1 MSTLATEAPAPG
13 PVALLGSGETTPSAG
28 VIYDQLTAG
37 AAPPLRVAVLETP
50 AGFQPNSERV
60 AGKVADYLRVRLQN
74 LRPEISLL
82 PARAR
87 GTEHSPDNPAASE
100 GLRDA
105 GLIFLGPGSP
115 TYTVRQLQGSLAWDR
130 ALARQRR
137 GVPLVTA
144 SAATVA
150 MGAFALPVYEI
161 YKVGA
166 ELHWQP
172 GLDLFRPYGLSLVL
186 VPHWD
191 NAEGGAEL
199 DTSRCFVGRE
209 RFARLVQML
218 PGDLTVV
225 GVDEHTGL
233 VIDPAAGVGHVLGRG
248 GVTVISSA
256 GRERRYERKSS
267 FPLAELGPF
276 RLPAPGEGIPAAV
289 WADMA
294 PRPAA
299 APCDAAPAIPAEVLA
314 LVDARQGARA
324 ARDWAA
330 ADAIRGQL
338 ATLGWQ
344 VKDTPAG
351 PVVER
356 A

>member
-1 MSTLATEAPAPG
+1 MSTSAPELCAPG
-13 PVALLGSGETTPSAG
+13 PIALLGSGETTPSAG
-28 VIYDQLTAG
+28 VIYDLLTRG
-37 AAPPLRVAVLETP
+37 AAAPLQVALLETP

-60 AGKVADYLRVRLQN
+60 AAKVGDYLQVRLQN
-74 LRPEISLL
+74 LRPQIMLL

-87 GTEHSPDNPAASE
+87 GTDQSPDNPATSE
-100 GLRDA
+100 GLRIA
-105 GLIFLGPGSP
+105 QLIFLGPGSP
-115 TYTVRQLQGSLAWDR
+115 TYTVRQLQGSLAWER

-137 GVPLVTA
+137 GVPVVTA
-144 SAATVA
+144 SAATIA

-209 RFARLVQML
+209 RFERMLAML

-225 GVDEHTGL
+225 GIDEHTGL
-233 VIDPAAGVGHVLGRG
+233 VIDPAAGVARVLGRG

-256 GRERRYERKSS
+256 GRETRYERKAE
-267 FPLAELGPF
+267 FALAELGPF
-276 RLPAPGEGIPAAV
+276 QLPAPEAGISPAV

-294 PRPAA
+294 APPAD
-299 APCDAAPAIPAEVLA
+299 APDAPAIPAEVLA
-314 LVDARQGARA
+314 LLDARQGARA

-344 VKDTPAG
+344 VKDTPGG
-351 PVVER
+351 PVLER

>member
-1 MSTLATEAPAPG
+1 MSTVASRTAPG

-28 VIYDQLTAG
+28 VIYDQLTSG
-37 AAPPLRVAVLETP
+37 AAPLHLAVLETP
-50 AGFQPNSERV
+50 AGFQPNSAAV

-74 LRPEISLL
+74 LRPEIALL

-87 GTEHSPDNPAASE
+87 GTPESPDNPATTEA
-100 GLRDA
+100 LRDA

-115 TYTVRQLQGSLAWDR
+115 TYTVRQLQGSLAWER
-130 ALARQRR
+130 TLARQRR

-144 SAATVA
+144 SAATIA

-172 GLDLFRPYGLSLVL
+172 GLDLFRPYGLSLVF

-209 RFARLVQML
+209 RFERLLAML

-233 VIDPAAGVGHVLGRG
+233 VIDPAAGVARVLGRG

-256 GRERRYERKSS
+256 GWQRRHERKSA
-267 FPLAELGPF
+267 FALADLGPF
-276 RLPAPGEGIPAAV
+276 RLPAPEEGLDPAV

-294 PRPAA
+294 GEAA
-299 APCDAAPAIPAEVLA
+299 ADDGAAPEVPAEVLA
-314 LVDARQGARA
+314 LVSARQGARA

-338 ATLGWQ
+338 AGLGWQ

-356 A
+356 V

>member
-1 MSTLATEAPAPG
+1 MSTVATGPATPG

-37 AAPPLRVAVLETP
+37 AAAPLRVAVLETP

-60 AGKVADYLRVRLQN
+60 AAKVADYLRVRLQN
-74 LRPEISLL
+74 LRPEIALL

-87 GTEHSPDNPAASE
+87 GTAHSPDSPAASE
-100 GLRDA
+100 ALRDA

-137 GVPLVTA
+137 GVPVVTA
-144 SAATVA
+144 SAATIA

-209 RFARLVQML
+209 RFARLLAML

-225 GVDEHTGL
+225 GIDEHTGL
-233 VIDPAAGVGHVLGRG
+233 VIDPAAGAARVLGRG

-256 GRERRYERKSS
+256 GLERRYERRAQ
-267 FPLAELGPF
+267 FALAELGPF
-276 RLPAPGEGIPAAV
+276 RLPDPEEGIAPAV

-294 PRPAA
+294 PRPAEPA
-299 APCDAAPAIPAEVLA
+299 EDAAPAVPAEVLA

>member
-1 MSTLATEAPAPG
+1 MSSSAPRPATPG
-13 PVALLGSGETTPSAG
+13 PVALLGSGETTANAG
-28 VIYDQLTAG
+28 VIYDLLTSG
-37 AAPPLRVAVLETP
+37 ATAPLPIAVLETP
-50 AGFQPNSERV
+50 AGFQPNAERV

-74 LRPEISLL
+74 LQPAITLL

-87 GTEHSPDNPAASE
+87 GTELSPDNPATTEA
-100 GLRDA
+100 LRDA
-105 GLIFLGPGSP
+105 RLIFLGPGSP
-115 TYTVRQLQGSLAWDR
+115 TYTVRQLQGSLAWER
-130 ALARQRR
+130 VIARQRC
-137 GVPLVTA
+137 GVPIVTA
-144 SAATVA
+144 SAATIA

-172 GLDLFRPYGLSLVL
+172 GLDLFRPYGLSLVF

-191 NAEGGAEL
+191 NTEGGAEL
-199 DTSRCFVGRE
+199 DTSRCYVGRE
-209 RFARLVQML
+209 RFERMLAML

-225 GVDEHTGL
+225 GIDEHTGL
-233 VIDPAAGVGHVLGRG
+233 VIDPAAGVGRVLGRG
-248 GVTVISSA
+248 GVTVISSV
-256 GRERRYERKSS
+256 GLERRHERKSQ
-267 FPLAELGPF
+267 FALAELGPF
-276 RLPAPGEGIPAAV
+276 CLPEAEAGIDPAV
-289 WADMA
+289 WAAMA
-294 PRPAA
+294 PRDPE
-299 APCDAAPAIPAEVLA
+299 APADAPPAVPAEVLA

-338 ATLGWQ
+338 ASLGWQ

>member
-1 MSTLATEAPAPG
+1 MTTAAPA
-13 PVALLGSGETTPSAG
+13 PVALLGSGETTPNAG

-37 AAPPLRVAVLETP
+37 VPAPLSIAILETP

-60 AGKVADYLRVRLQN
+60 AAKVGDYLRVRLQN
-74 LRPEISLL
+74 LRPEIVLL

-87 GTEHSPDNPAASE
+87 GTEQSPDNPATTEA
-100 GLRDA
+100 LRDA

-115 TYTVRQLQGSLAWDR
+115 TYAVRQLQGSLAWER
-130 ALARQRR
+130 TIARQRR
-137 GVPLVTA
+137 GAPLITA
-144 SAATVA
+144 SAATIA
-150 MGAFALPVYEI
+150 MGALALPVYEI

-199 DTSRCFVGRE
+199 DTSRCFLGRE
-209 RFARLVQML
+209 RFARLLAML
-218 PGDLTVV
+218 PADLTVV
-225 GVDEHTGL
+225 GIDEHTGL
-233 VIDPAAGVGHVLGRG
+233 VIDLAAGVARVLGRG
-248 GVTVISSA
+248 GVTVISSSGA
-256 GRERRYERKSS
+256 ERRYERKAV
-267 FPLAELGPF
+267 FPLTDLGPF
-276 RLPAPGEGIPAAV
+276 TLPASEQGLDPAV

-294 PRPAA
+294 PRPAG
-299 APCDAAPAIPAEVLA
+299 AAPAAPELPTEVVA
-314 LVDARQGARA
+314 LLDARRGARA

-338 ATLGWQ
+338 ASLGYQ

-356 A
+356 V

>member
-1 MSTLATEAPAPG
+1 MSTVAMGPATPG

-28 VIYDQLTAG
+28 VIYDQLTSG
-37 AAPPLRVAVLETP
+37 AAAPLRVAVLETP

-60 AGKVADYLRVRLQN
+60 AAKVADYLRVRLQN
-74 LRPEISLL
+74 LRPQIDLL

-87 GTEHSPDNPAASE
+87 GTEHSPDNPASSE
-100 GLRDA
+100 ALRDA

-130 ALARQRR
+130 ALARQRY

-144 SAATVA
+144 SAATIA

-172 GLDLFRPYGLSLVL
+172 GLDMFRPYGLSLVL
-186 VPHWD
+186 LPHWD

-209 RFARLVQML
+209 RFSRLVAML

-225 GVDEHTGL
+225 GIDEHTGL
-233 VIDPAAGVGHVLGRG
+233 VIDPAAGYARVLGRG

-256 GRERRYERKSS
+256 GWERRYERKAE
-267 FPLAELGPF
+267 FPLSELGPF
-276 RLPAPGEGIPAAV
+276 RLPAPEEGIAPAV

-294 PRPAA
+294 PRLAE
-299 APCDAAPAIPAEVLA
+299 PAEAPESAVPAVVLA
-314 LVDARQGARA
+314 LLDARQDARA

-338 ATLGWQ
+338 ASLGWQ
-344 VKDTPAG
+344 VKDTPGG
-351 PVVER
+351 PVLEPV
-356 A
+356 